1 MPDDQTKQE
10 APLPAQW
17 KMPVAID
24 SFLVL
29 YYFVTWISIA
39 GYTAAALADAPGQT
53 AGLLPP
59 AALYGVL
66 LLSFPVLNWRRYRRE
81 RSAINDL
88 LWGYDDQRIEQIVY
102 VLVDFALI
110 GWLSALNPTFTA
122 MYFLLY
128 GHTWGILHWNGRL
141 AFAMVA
147 AEIVAHL
154 YQLGLIPL
162 FITEKSLPPEFWIY
176 TFAIASCL
184 VYGGMIMRLIR
195 SRIES
200 EILVHEL
207 RQTKQ
212 QLEEALAKEKEV
224 AVLRERNRMAREMHD
239 VLGHALSLVAVKIEA
254 AQRLQAVDPARA
266 AAELEA
272 TKTLVRESMIDL
284 RASLVEMRS
293 PELEAGEKAL
303 DEALRE
309 WATRTGWEAGLAVE
323 CAFEPDVAA
332 LPPPIQDALWR
343 VGREAVLNTVKH
355 ARARRIEIHLF
366 RKDNMVYLSVADDG
380 VGIPHLGEGTA
391 RLEGAGHY
399 GVRGMRERLEALGG
413 RLTMRPNPDGQGTLV
428 LAGVP
433 LPPAESPPPVRL
445 RDRLSPARNFLFGKG
460 EHS

>member
-17 KMPVAID
+17 KMPAVID

-29 YYFVTWISIA
+29 YYFVTWIAIG
-39 GYTAAALADAPGQT
+39 GYTAAAFADAPGRA
-53 AGLLPP
+53 AGFLLP
-59 AALYGVL
+59 AALYGAL

-88 LWGYDDQRIEQIVY
+88 LWGYDEQRIEQIVY
-102 VLVDFALI
+102 VLVDFGLI
-110 GWLSALNPTFTA
+110 GWLSALHPTFTA

-141 AFAMVA
+141 AFAVVA

-154 YQLGLIPL
+154 YQLGLITL
-162 FITEKSLPPEFWIY
+162 FLTEKTLPAEFWIY
-176 TFAIASCL
+176 TFAIASCV

-195 SRIES
+195 SCIES

-272 TKTLVRESMIDL
+272 TKTLVRESMTDL
-284 RASLVEMRS
+284 RASLAQLRS
-293 PELEAGEKAL
+293 PELEASDRAL

-309 WATRTGWEAGLAVE
+309 WVTRTGREAGIEVE
-323 CAFEPDVAA
+323 CIFEPAVAA
-332 LPPPIQDALWR
+332 VPPPIQDALWR

-380 VGIPHLGEGTA
+380 VGIPHLAEGTA

-413 RLTMRPNPDGQGTLV
+413 RLTMRPNPDGHGTLV

-433 LPPAESPPPVRL
+433 LPPAEPPPPTRL
-445 RDRLSPARNFLFGKG
+445 RDRLSPARRLLFRKG

>member
-1 MPDDQTKQE
+1 MPGNDAKEEST
-10 APLPAQW
+10 LPRQW
-17 KMPVAID
+17 KMPAIID
-24 SFLVL
+24 RFLIL
-29 YYFVTWISIA
+29 YYFLTWLA
-39 GYTAAALADAPGQT
+39 FLGYSAAALADTSGRDSRIF
-53 AGLLPP
+53 LP
-59 AALYGVL
+59 AALYGLL
-66 LLSFPVLNWRRYRRE
+66 LLSFVTVNWRRYRRGQNTM
-81 RSAINDL
+81 SDL
-88 LWGYDDQRIEQIVY
+88 LWGADDQLAAQVAFI
-102 VLVDFALI
+102 LVDFALVA
-110 GWLSALNPTFTA
+110 WLSALNPLFTG

-128 GHTWGILHWNGRL
+128 GHTWGMLHWNQRL
-141 AFAMVA
+141 ALVLLGV
-147 AEIVAHL
+147 EIITHL
-154 YQLGLIPL
+154 YQLGIVP
-162 FITEKSLPPEFWIY
+162 FILTEQRLPEEFWAY
-176 TFAIASCL
+176 AFAIGSCL
-184 VYGGMIMRLIR
+184 VSAAMIMRLIR

-266 AAELEA
+266 AAELDA
-272 TKTLVRESMIDL
+272 TKTLVRESMADL
-284 RASLVEMRS
+284 RASLAQLRS
-293 PELEAGEKAL
+293 PELEAGDRAL

-309 WATRTGWEAGLAVE
+309 WATRTGHAAGIAVH

-355 ARARRIEIHLF
+355 ARAHHIEIHIF
-366 RKDNMVYLSVADDG
+366 SKDNMVYLSVGDDG
-380 VGIPHLGEGTA
+380 VGIPHLADGTA
-391 RLEGAGHY
+391 RLEGEGHY

-413 RLTMRPNPDGQGTLV
+413 RLTVRPNRDGQGTLV

-433 LPPAESPPPVRL
+433 LPPAELPPATRI
-445 RDRLSPARNFLFGKG
+445 RDRLSPARDLLFRKG